1 MSKYDLH
8 SHSTRSDGLLSP
20 RALVERA
27 AARGVTVLALTDH
40 DDTGGL
46 RDASACAAA
55 MGMRLVNGVEV
66 SVTWGDQTVHVVGL
80 HVDPNHPALAGGLA
94 RVRSGRRR
102 RAEDMAAGLAQAGI
116 PGTLEG
122 ASAYVTNPAFVGR
135 AHFARYLAKCG
146 YARDIGAVFRRYLTA
161 GRPGYVPHQW
171 ASLDEAVD
179 WIVASGGIAVLAH
192 PGRYP
197 LGNVQREELLG
208 RFRDLGG
215 KAIEVVTGSHT
226 AVQHVT
232 WGRYAQ
238 RFGLL
243 ASVGSDF
250 HGPGES
256 LRDLGSLPPLPDGCR
271 PVWELF

>member
-20 RALVERA
+20 RELVARA
-27 AARGVTVLALTDH
+27 ATRGVTVLALTDH

-46 RDASACAAA
+46 KEAGAYAEAA
-55 MGMRLVNGVEV
+55 GMRFVNGVEV
-66 SVTWGDQTVHVVGL
+66 SVTWGDHTLHVVGL
-80 HVDPNHPALAGGLA
+80 HVDSDHPALAAGLA
-94 RVRSGRRR
+94 RVRSGRQR
-102 RAEDMAAGLAQAGI
+102 RAECMAAGLAQAGI
-116 PGTLEG
+116 SGTLEG
-122 ASAYVTNPAFVGR
+122 ASTYVTNPAFVGR
-135 AHFARYLAKCG
+135 AHFARFLVAYG
-146 YARDIGAVFRRYLTA
+146 YARDVGAVFRRYLTA

-179 WIVASGGIAVLAH
+179 WITASGGIAVLAH
-192 PGRYP
+192 PGRYA
-197 LGNVQREELLG
+197 LGNAQREELLG
-208 RFRDLGG
+208 SFKDLGG
-215 KAIEVVTGSHT
+215 EAIEVVTGSHT
-226 AVQHVT
+226 ADQHVT
-232 WGRYAQ
+232 WGRYAR

-256 LRDLGSLPPLPDGCR
+256 LRDLGSLPPLPEECR